1 MVYIRY
7 YCIGGGNLTLLL
19 GTSVLQWAPLASAI
33 ISFCAVVVAMS
44 ALGFQYWQYKK
55 NREPVI
61 GPAIKS
67 FNLELPE
74 THLDWE
80 TGEKLDDKFSGTTI
94 PVYNYGSTTA
104 INISYN
110 YKLIN
115 LDEMEKCL
123 NNFPKSTSHEIKID
137 EINEEPKSFDL
148 FFSNKTIMRRFLNIR
163 SYVRRKD
170 LIKPGEKV
178 DILLPSYFLVMVNYA
193 FLFSAFE
200 DIVLPK
206 LELTIGYNDINNKNW
221 LVKYVVKMDRSYKL
235 SNGRLESS
243 FISEFVSK
251 EKPK

>member
-1 MVYIRY
+1 M
-7 YCIGGGNLTLLL
+7 TLLL

-67 FNLELPE
+67 FDLELPE

-80 TGEKLDDKFSGTTI
+80 TGEKLDGKFSGTTI
-94 PVYNYGSTTA
+94 PVYNYGGTTA
-104 INISYN
+104 VNISYS
-110 YKLIN
+110 YKFVN
-115 LDEMEKCL
+115 LHEVEKSL
-123 NNFPKSTSHEIKID
+123 NNLAKYESHEIKID
-137 EINEEPKSFDL
+137 SVNENPLSFDL
-148 FFSNKTIMRRFLNIR
+148 VFKNNTSRRRFASVK

-170 LIKPGEKV
+170 LIQPGEKI
-178 DILLPSYFLVMVNYA
+178 DILLPSYFLVIVNYA
-193 FLFSAFE
+193 FILSAFD

-206 LELTIGYNDINNKNW
+206 LELTIRYNDINNKKW
-221 LVKYVVKMDRSYKL
+221 LVKYVVKMDMSYKL
-235 SNGRLESS
+235 SNSRLESS

-251 EKPK
+251 EKLK

>member
-1 MVYIRY
+1 
-7 YCIGGGNLTLLL
+7 LTLLL

-55 NREPVI
+55 NREPII

-67 FNLELPE
+67 FDLELPE

-94 PVYNYGSTTA
+94 PVYNYGGTTA

-110 YKLIN
+110 YKFTN
-115 LDEMEKCL
+115 LHEVEKKSL
-123 NNFPKSTSHEIKID
+123 NNFPNTSSHSIRID
-137 EINEEPKSFDL
+137 SINEKPLSFDL
-148 FFSNKTIMRRFLNIR
+148 VFKNKTSKRRIMDIKSYIRRQ
-163 SYVRRKD
+163 D

-178 DILLPSYFLVMVNYA
+178 DILLPSYFLVIINYM

-200 DIVLPK
+200 DIVLPQ
-206 LELTIGYNDINNKNW
+206 LELTIRYNDINHKTW
-221 LVKYVVKMDRSYKL
+221 MVKYKMEMDRAYKF
-235 SNGRLESS
+235 SGSRLESS
-243 FISEFVSK
+243 FISEFISK
-251 EKPK
+251 EKLNK